1 MRRRYITDIDMI
13 KLPGKIANLS
23 SIAEKIEYELDF
35 DYNTSLTRIETF
47 DEFFDNIIEPYNQKQ
62 RIFYR
67 GERVNKFDRTLIP
80 TIYRHRNFLF
90 SQGEMIKKLDADGL
104 LQFYNTM
111 PEYIEVYKKIIGKV
125 NSQNMY
131 NFLAFSQHYFG
142 ISPLI
147 DLTKSPYVA
156 LSFALKNRK
165 QYKDDVLLYTVEI
178 KNDDDYT
185 SDIMQ
190 ADEWIN
196 SYNVTVFNDS
206 LMDFYEDFKFDIK
219 QYKIFLDS
227 LKNKGG
233 NMGSFSA
240 PHAKLIDVPT
250 NDLMRFQQGV
260 FLLLNDFAIV
270 GKGYLTKNVRDD
282 FTVKKWVI
290 NKDICPDLLKY
301 QLEKRPYYNYDTIT
315 DLSAVVANIR
325 KSYTKGKEND
335 SILF

>member
-13 KLPGKIANLS
+13 KLPGKIPNLS

-35 DYNTSLTRIETF
+35 DYNTSVTRLETF
-47 DEFFDNIIEPYNQKQ
+47 DDFLSEIIEPYK
-62 RIFYR
+62 RGEKIFYR
-67 GERVNKFDRTLIP
+67 GEKVNKIDRTLIP
-80 TIYRHRNFLF
+80 TLF
-90 SQGEMIKKLDADGL
+90 RQRRLLFNEDETYINLDANGL
-104 LQFYNTM
+104 LDFYNSV
-111 PEYIEVYKKIIGKV
+111 PEYLEVYKKIIGKV
-125 NSQNMY
+125 NVSKMY

-196 SYNVTVFNDS
+196 LYNVTVFNDS

>member
-1 MRRRYITDIDMI
+1 MI
-13 KLPGKIANLS
+13 KLPGKIPNLS

-47 DEFFDNIIEPYNQKQ
+47 DDFMDNIIEPYNRGE

-80 TIYRHRNFLF
+80 TIYRHRHYLF
-90 SQGEMIKKLDADGL
+90 GEGEIIKNLDADGL
-104 LQFYNTM
+104 LEFYETM
-111 PEYIEVYKKIIGKV
+111 PEYIEVYKRIIGEV
-125 NSQNMY
+125 NPQRMY

-147 DLTKSPYVA
+147 DLTRSPYVA
-156 LSFALKNRK
+156 LSFALKNRAE
-165 QYKDDVLLYTVEI
+165 YKEDVLLYTIEI

-185 SDIMQ
+185 RDINT

-196 SYNVTVFNDS
+196 SYNVTVFNDR
-206 LMDFYEDFKFDIK
+206 LMDFYEDFKFDMK
-219 QYKIFLDS
+219 QYKAFLDS

-233 NMGSFSA
+233 SIGNITA

-260 FLLLNDFAIV
+260 FLLLNDFTIV
-270 GKGYLTKNVRDD
+270 GKGYLTKNVLDD
-282 FTVKKWVI
+282 FTIKKWII
-290 NKDICPDLLKY
+290 NKDICPNLLAY
-301 QLEKRPYYNYDTIT
+301 QLQKRPYYNYDTIT

-325 KSYTKGKEND
+325 KSYTKGKHND
-335 SILF
+335 NKFF